1 MDQGSQETQRI
12 RAAKRPVLELS
23 PMSAMFGVVSVN
35 AQRSSRLEL
44 HRLYFASNC
53 VFSGWGEKDEQA
65 GPRHLTPYTS

>member
-35 AQRSSRLEL
+35 ASEV
-44 HRLYFASNC
+44 FKAGASQA
-53 VFSGWGEKDEQA
+53 VFFK
-65 GPRHLTPYTS
+65 